1 MKTPSPKESTFKKR
15 CLSRLRKIPKTVVF
29 TIQQASIR
37 GTPDLLVSING
48 RFVALELK
56 RSSTAPATELQLY
69 NIARINESGGYAALV
84 YPENLDVIMKTL
96 EDISN
101 AKSET

>member
-1 MKTPSPKESTFKKR
+1 
-15 CLSRLRKIPKTVVF
+15 VVF

-56 RSSTAPATELQLY
+56 RSQTASVTELQLY
-69 NIARINESGGYAALV
+69 NIAKINESGGYATLV
-84 YPENLDVIMKTL
+84 YPENLDVIMKEL
-96 EDISN
+96 EEI
-101 AKSET
+101 ACVKTKT

>member
-1 MKTPSPKESTFKKR
+1 
-15 CLSRLRKIPKTVVF
+15 VF

-96 EDISN
+96 EDIAN
-101 AKSET
+101 VKS

>member
-1 MKTPSPKESTFKKR
+1 M
-15 CLSRLRKIPKTVVF
+15 F

-56 RSSTAPATELQLY
+56 RSQTASVTELQLY
-69 NIARINESGGYAALV
+69 NIAKINESGGYATLV
-84 YPENLDVIMKTL
+84 YPENLDVIMKEL
-96 EDISN
+96 EEI
-101 AKSET
+101 AYVKTKT

>member
-1 MKTPSPKESTFKKR
+1 MKTLSPKESTFKKR
-15 CLSRLRKIPKTVVF
+15 VLSRLRKIPKTVVF

-56 RSSTAPATELQLY
+56 RSATAPVTELQLY
-69 NIARINESGGYAALV
+69 NIAKINESGGYATLV
-84 YPENLDVIMKTL
+84 YPENLDVIMKEL
-96 EDISN
+96 EAISD
-101 AKSET
+101 AKS

>member
-1 MKTPSPKESTFKKR
+1 M
-15 CLSRLRKIPKTVVF
+15 VF

-56 RSSTAPATELQLY
+56 RSQTASVTELQLY
-69 NIARINESGGYAALV
+69 NIAKINESGGYATLV
-84 YPENLDVIMKTL
+84 YPENLDVIMKEL
-96 EDISN
+96 EEI
-101 AKSET
+101 AYVKTKT

>member
-1 MKTPSPKESTFKKR
+1 
-15 CLSRLRKIPKTVVF
+15 
-29 TIQQASIR
+29 
-37 GTPDLLVSING
+37 
-48 RFVALELK
+48 VALELK

>member
-1 MKTPSPKESTFKKR
+1 MKENTVKEATFKKR
-15 CLSRLRKIPKTVVF
+15 VLSRLRKLQKTVVF

-56 RSSTAPATELQLY
+56 RSATAAVTELQLY
-69 NIARINESGGYAALV
+69 NIAKINESGGYATLV
-84 YPENLDVIMKTL
+84 YPENLDVIMKEL
-96 EDISN
+96 EAISD
-101 AKSET
+101 AKS